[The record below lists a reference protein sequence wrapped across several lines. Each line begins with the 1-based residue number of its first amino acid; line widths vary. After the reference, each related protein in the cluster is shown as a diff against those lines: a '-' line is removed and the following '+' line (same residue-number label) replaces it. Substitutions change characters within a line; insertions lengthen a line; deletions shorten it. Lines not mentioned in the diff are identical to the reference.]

1 MISDVSKHQVFP
13 RKYLTKIKVPVLF
26 RRSSCHFTKYGEF
39 QPFSG
44 FGAQKCSFGPKM
56 GLGRPRRKTSDK
68 RKVLGAFLEAPR
80 RKSWFWGPKTE
91 KMQFSLKFRRKSIF
105 GAKSAEIAKW
115 RKTSQN
121 LTFFALK
128 TCLKR
133 HILLF
138 WGPKAPKTPK
148 WGEFHGLS
156 WNVMKFSKMLVFSR
170 SFSIL
175 GKRGAQSR
183 NGSQIPMKTTRNTW
197 CFGIAPRARPVF
209 MKMLRNHKNQWK
221 SWFSWNFI
229 KFSGIHDF

>member
-1 MISDVSKHQVFP
+1 
-13 RKYLTKIKVPVLF
+13 
-26 RRSSCHFTKYGEF
+26 
-39 QPFSG
+39 
-44 FGAQKCSFGPKM
+44 M

-80 RKSWFWGPKTE
+80 RKSWFLGPKTE
-91 KMQFSLKFRRKSIF
+91 NLRFSLKFRRKSIF

-121 LTFFALK
+121 LTISALK
-128 TCLKR
+128 TYSKR

-148 WGEFHGLS
+148 WGEFHGIS
-156 WNVMKFSKMLVFSR
+156 WNSVTFSKPLVFSR
-170 SFSIL
+170 NFSIL

-209 MKMLRNHKNQWK
+209 MKMLKMLKPNEN
-221 SWFSWNFI
+221 
-229 KFSGIHDF
+229 HDFHESIVIRMSSEPSRWTCFRSRFEKWNSYSENGRGL